1 MVKKGKGFQT
11 KYLYPVK
18 ALSKVFRAIFLR
30 LIQDEQELS
39 SQVDKSVLRKLY
51 QNEWVVYA
59 KQPFYGP
66 KQVIDYLGRY
76 THKVAI
82 SNHRIISIED
92 GKVSF
97 LWRDYRKGYQQK
109 EMTLEA
115 TEFKTILSA
124 YFTLSIYQD
133 QTLWNFVQQE

>member
-18 ALSKVFRAIFLR
+18 ALSKVFRSIFLR

-39 SQVDKSVLRKLY
+39 SQVDKSLLRKLY

-76 THKVAI
+76 THKAAI
-82 SNHRIISIED
+82 SNHRITSIED

-109 EMTLEA
+109 EMT
-115 TEFKTILSA
+115 
-124 YFTLSIYQD
+124 
-133 QTLWNFVQQE
+133 

>member
-1 MVKKGKGFQT
+1 MVKKGKGFQI

-18 ALSKVFRAIFLR
+18 ALSKVFRGIFLR

-39 SQVDKSVLRKLY
+39 SQVDKSLLRKLY

-76 THKVAI
+76 THKAAI
-82 SNHRIISIED
+82 SNHRITSIED

-97 LWRDYRKGYQQK
+97 LWRDYRQGYKQK

>member
-76 THKVAI
+76 THKAAI
-82 SNHRIISIED
+82 SNHRITSIED

-97 LWRDYRKGYQQK
+97 LWRDYRQGYKQK